1 MKFSMT
7 VEYTEKEYIESTSAW
22 SGLVRALVESIPKGG
37 KGTVT
42 TRVETQEEVVKE
54 AATIPFTRP
63 LGPVEVVPHEEV
75 QPEPVVDKAARKKAK
90 QVKKGEVAFTEF
102 IREWLEGIDRETL
115 ELVSNVSQPDRDLL
129 LRSYG
134 NSPNAYPI
142 LLFVNSCGGLQQAVA
157 KVTNSERLGLD
168 LTRFIVPPASIAF
181 PDLADLYEYSNPF
194 NKDKEEE

>member
-1 MKFSMT
+1 
-7 VEYTEKEYIESTSAW
+7 
-22 SGLVRALVESIPKGG
+22 
-37 KGTVT
+37 
-42 TRVETQEEVVKE
+42 
-54 AATIPFTRP
+54 
-63 LGPVEVVPHEEV
+63 
-75 QPEPVVDKAARKKAK
+75 VDKAVRKKAK
-90 QVKKGEVAFTEF
+90 QIKKGEAAFTEF
-102 IREWLEGIDRETL
+102 VREWLEGIDHETL
-115 ELVSNVSQPDRDLL
+115 ELVANVSQPDRDLL

>member
-22 SGLVRALVESIPKGG
+22 SGLVRALVESMPKGG

-75 QPEPVVDKAARKKAK
+75 QPEPVVDKAVRKKAK
-90 QVKKGEVAFTEF
+90 QIKKGEAAFTEF
-102 IREWLEGIDRETL
+102 VREWLEGIDHETL
-115 ELVSNVSQPDRDLL
+115 ELVANVSQPDRDLL

>member
-1 MKFSMT
+1 M
-7 VEYTEKEYIESTSAW
+7 
-22 SGLVRALVESIPKGG
+22 PKGG

-75 QPEPVVDKAARKKAK
+75 QPEPVVDKAVRKKAK
-90 QVKKGEVAFTEF
+90 QIKKGEAAFTEF
-102 IREWLEGIDRETL
+102 VREWLEGIDHETL
-115 ELVSNVSQPDRDLL
+115 ELVANVSQPDRDLL

>member
-1 MKFSMT
+1 MKFNLT
-7 VEYTEKEYIESTSAW
+7 LEYSEAEYISATTSWTKLA
-22 SGLVRALVESIPKGG
+22 GVLVEKMAKRSTEPVFEAE
-37 KGTVT
+37 TAP
-42 TRVETQEEVVKE
+42 TQEAEKE

-63 LGPVEVVPHEEV
+63 LGPVEVSPPAEV
-75 QPEPVVDKAARKKAK
+75 HTDVEAKSARKKVK
-90 QVKKGEVAFTEF
+90 QVKKGEVAFSDF
-102 IREWLEGIDRETL
+102 IREWLAGI
-115 ELVSNVSQPDRDLL
+115 NVDTMDLIPDVKQPDRDLL
-129 LRSYG
+129 LRSYA

-194 NKDKEEE
+194 NKDEEEE

>member
-1 MKFSMT
+1 MKFSLT

-22 SGLVRALVESIPKGG
+22 SGLVRTLVESMPKGG

-42 TRVETQEEVVKE
+42 TRMETQEEVVKE

-75 QPEPVVDKAARKKAK
+75 IPKTEITKSERKRAR
-90 QVKKGEVAFTEF
+90 QIKKGEAALSSF
-102 IREWLEGIDRETL
+102 IQEWLVGIDYTTM
-115 ELVSNVSQPDRDLL
+115 ELVPDVAQPDRDLL
-129 LRSYG
+129 LRSYA
-134 NSPNAYPI
+134 NSPSAYPI

-181 PDLADLYEYSNPF
+181 PDLADLYEYTNPF
-194 NKDKEEE
+194 NKDEEEE

>member
-1 MKFSMT
+1 MKFSLT
-7 VEYTEKEYIESTSAW
+7 VEYTEKEYLESTSAW
-22 SGLVRALVESIPKGG
+22 SGLLRTLVESLPNGG

-42 TRVETQEEVVKE
+42 TRGDTQEEVVKE
-54 AATIPFTRP
+54 ASTIPFTRP
-63 LGPVEVVPHEEV
+63 VGPVEVAPHEEV
-75 QPEPVVDKAARKKAK
+75 QPEPVVDKAVRKKAK
-90 QVKKGEVAFTEF
+90 QIKKGEAAFTEF
-102 IREWLEGIDRETL
+102 IREWLEGIDHETL
-115 ELVSNVSQPDRDLL
+115 ELVSDVAQPDRDLL

-181 PDLADLYEYSNPF
+181 PDLADAYEYSNPF